1 MKDEEV
7 VLLEEQLSAAQT
19 DIDRLQEQLA
29 EATAR
34 ATTSEA
40 EGTEMRKHLA
50 LARRE
55 IAERDSER
63 TAQVAEVESLRS
75 AIATAEDR
83 ARSAAGRYRESA
95 LALDPSLPAELV
107 GGDSVE
113 SIDAALEQARQT
125 VAQVRQ
131 QLEQAAA

>member
-7 VLLEEQLSAAQT
+7 VLLEEQLSAAQA
-19 DIDRLQEQLA
+19 A
-29 EATAR
+29 E
-34 ATTSEA
+34 
-40 EGTEMRKHLA
+40 L
-50 LARRE
+50 
-55 IAERDSER
+55 
-63 TAQVAEVESLRS
+63 ESLRS
-75 AIATAEDR
+75 AVATAEDR

-131 QLEQAAA
+131 QLEQAAAAQRVPAGAP